1 MSNPKFAVKKT
12 GDNQFMFNLHAKNG
26 EIIATSERYTTKD
39 AAIDGINSVKKNAPL
54 APIDYRT

>member
-1 MSNPKFAVKKT
+1 MSNPKFTVKKT
-12 GDNQFMFNLHAKNG
+12 SDNQFMFNLHAKNG
-26 EIIATSERYTTKD
+26 EIIATSERYTTKE